1 MIYHSFSEYDLRKIE
16 FHSCINCY
24 PYIHT
29 LCFQINLKS
38 TMSEKFNLTWNDF
51 QTNLTNSFS
60 KLRHD
65 TDLSDVTLIADDQEQ
80 VQAHRVVLSSCS
92 AFFQNI
98 FKKNKEQKNL
108 SLFLSDIQTVDLR
121 NVLDY
126 IYNGQVKIFQ
136 EDLERFLLIAQKFQ
150 LDGLLGFTNNDSAK
164 NESIERVDEPKI
176 ASMSSPMEQNISRG
190 KMENEPSIINHNTTS
205 SLVSSAAG
213 TVDIQALNEKI
224 KELTEEIGDRCKC
237 KICGHERSGRN
248 RRQDLGNHIETHL
261 EGLSFECQTCG
272 KCFRSRHYLRCHV
285 SSLHRRSNF

>member
-1 MIYHSFSEYDLRKIE
+1 
-16 FHSCINCY
+16 
-24 PYIHT
+24 
-29 LCFQINLKS
+29 
-38 TMSEKFNLTWNDF
+38 MSEKFCLKWNDF
-51 QTNLTNSFS
+51 NSNAS
-60 KLRHD
+60 KAFGVLRNEDYLH
-65 TDLSDVTLIADDQEQ
+65 DVTLACEDNYQ
-80 VQAHRVVLSSCS
+80 VDAHRLVLSASSEYFKALFKNNKNHIGSKILLCLEGTES
-92 AFFQNI
+92 GDLNNI
-98 FKKNKEQKNL
+98 
-108 SLFLSDIQTVDLR
+108 
-121 NVLDY
+121 LDY
-126 IYNGQVKIFQ
+126 VYNGEVKIFQ
-136 EDLERFLLIAQKFQ
+136 DDLDRFLQIAQKFQ